1 MFNIFENLFN
11 EYHSGIIDR
20 NECEIRFKEMNDR
33 IDESKTQSIEELAH
47 RLNMRLGERGIQN
60 GTDKTKWREVIMADM
75 LGHVVH
81 SKISSG
87 KNSEGYGSDAFIPPS
102 PNRTT
107 RRLVEKSLGV
117 EYKSQ
122 VLTTKQIK
130 NLRGEVKKLK
140 NGSSHTYTPLTIR
153 GVYNGFNSNY
163 EVANQK
169 YSEIQHYFGLFYQ
182 ERVVLIIKVDTDYV
196 IESLNRNYQKWL
208 EGQKTGNRKTTN
220 LNTVS
225 VNLGDTHLYE
235 VAWKDESFF
244 V

>member
-1 MFNIFENLFN
+1 
-11 EYHSGIIDR
+11 
-20 NECEIRFKEMNDR
+20 
-33 IDESKTQSIEELAH
+33 
-47 RLNMRLGERGIQN
+47 
-60 GTDKTKWREVIMADM
+60 
-75 LGHVVH
+75 
-81 SKISSG
+81 
-87 KNSEGYGSDAFIPPS
+87 
-102 PNRTT
+102 
-107 RRLVEKSLGV
+107 LVEKSLGV

-153 GVYNGFNSNY
+153 GVYNGFNINY

-182 ERVVLIIKVDTDYV
+182 EMLVLIIKVNTDYV
-196 IESLNRNYQKWL
+196 MESLNLNYRKWL
-208 EGQKTGNRKTTN
+208 EGQKSGNRKTTN

-244 V
+244 M